1 MRKLVLSLAVIS
13 AIVFASC
20 SNQSNTTET
29 TSDSTNIVVD
39 SFEMSLDS
47 MDIIPTDIIP
57 TEYSVDSITTDSI

>member
-13 AIVFASC
+13 AMVFASC
-20 SNQSNTTET
+20 TNQSNTTET

-47 MDIIPTDIIP
+47 LDIILM
-57 TEYSVDSITTDSI
+57 EYPIDSITTDSIN

>member
-13 AIVFASC
+13 AMVFASC
-20 SNQSNTTET
+20 TNQSNTTET

-47 MDIIPTDIIP
+47 MDIIPM
-57 TEYSVDSITTDSI
+57 EYPIDSITTDSIN

>member
-13 AIVFASC
+13 AMVFASC

-47 MDIIPTDIIP
+47 MDIIPM
-57 TEYSVDSITTDSI
+57 EYPIDSITTDSIN

>member
-29 TSDSTNIVVD
+29 TSDSTITEVVD

-47 MDIIPTDIIP
+47 MEIVPMENP
-57 TEYSVDSITTDSI
+57 SDSITTDLDQ